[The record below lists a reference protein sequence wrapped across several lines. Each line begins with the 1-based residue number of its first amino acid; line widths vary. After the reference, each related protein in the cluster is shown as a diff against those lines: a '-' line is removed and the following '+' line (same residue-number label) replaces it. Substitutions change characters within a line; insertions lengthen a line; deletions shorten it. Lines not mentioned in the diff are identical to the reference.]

1 MANKSLLD
9 KVSFI
14 FKTVKNHNTA
24 PEALDMLMKY
34 TKEHTDDMVLG
45 RFFGYSV
52 SDYSIAALKWL
63 NTEDTNLNFER
74 IIKSLPSQRQHEI
87 NELVSKELYKQY

>member
-9 KVSFI
+9 KISFI
-14 FKTVKNHNTA
+14 FETVKKHNTT
-24 PEALDMLMKY
+24 PEVLGILMKY

-63 NTEDTNLNFER
+63 NTKDTDLEFER
-74 IIKSLPSQRQHEI
+74 IIESLPSQRQLEI
-87 NELVSKELYKQY
+87 NELISKELYKQY